1 MRWFLTAS
9 DLCGTSDVLH
19 AVSLYLNLKIYSEQS
34 TVINEFIIFF
44 YVSYVQKHVFAFMMS
59 LESV

>member
-9 DLCGTSDVLH
+9 DLCGTSDILH

-34 TVINEFIIFF
+34 TVII
-44 YVSYVQKHVFAFMMS
+44 
-59 LESV
+59 